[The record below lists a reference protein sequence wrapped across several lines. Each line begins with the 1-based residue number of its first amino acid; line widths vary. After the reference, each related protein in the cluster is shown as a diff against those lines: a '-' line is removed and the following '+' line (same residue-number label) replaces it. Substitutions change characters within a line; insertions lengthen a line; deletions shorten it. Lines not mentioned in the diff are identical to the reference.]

1 MYRPRSNF
9 DVPMKLLIPKWK
21 EVNGVPKKVFPKLE
35 DDYLFFGSFKTYGGT
50 ETTVNGILSVED
62 TAWVETWFM
71 PEITS
76 ECHII
81 VMNGMREYSIIG
93 EPENI
98 EERFQFMK
106 FKVKR
111 VKGKA

>member
-1 MYRPRSNF
+1 
-9 DVPMKLLIPKWK
+9 MKLLIPEWK
-21 EVNGVPKKVFPKLE
+21 EINGVRKKVFPKPE
-35 DDYLFFGSFKTYGGT
+35 DGVLFFGDFRTFGGT
-50 ETTVNGILSVED
+50 ETTVNGVLSVED
-62 TAWVETWFM
+62 TATIDTWYM

-76 ECHII
+76 DCH
-81 VMNGMREYSIIG
+81 VALMNGMREYSIIG

-111 VKGKA
+111 VKGKV